1 MSEPIKGS
9 REEME
14 QTATMLEQILEVM
27 PDDLFTLRALY
38 ETSLKLEHP
47 EKAFETLARLDE
59 QARAAQN
66 LDMIDFLLSQYEMIS
81 HDSPEM
87 QGRISSLQE
96 IRTVA
101 GLMTDAAAAAVAAEP
116 ALPDKPSDGGRLD
129 AEMALAWDLFQDEQL
144 TQEEYSN
151 VLHDLTDMSSNQ
163 MGVPVSVLH
172 ILNDRQFSRMERLV
186 THLCQKNEMP
196 IMVLSQFEGNEEIGR
211 QLPLDFTSSKGA
223 LPFAQVGDELLL
235 AILNPLDKELLEEAQ
250 TLSGKRCHPYLVTP
264 DEYDLQ
270 LGKLKLLID

>member
-1 MSEPIKGS
+1 MSEPKKGS
-9 REEME
+9 REELE

-47 EKAFETLARLDE
+47 EKAFAALAQLDE

-66 LDMIDFLLSQYEMIS
+66 IDMIDFLLSQYEMIA
-81 HDSPEM
+81 HDSTEM
-87 QGRISSLQE
+87 QGRIARLKE

-101 GLMTDAAAAAVAAEP
+101 GMMTDAAVAAAEP
-116 ALPDKPSDGGRLD
+116 VLPNKSAEGGGRLD

-144 TQEEYSN
+144 TQDEYSN

-163 MGVPVSVLH
+163 MGVPVTVLH

-186 THLCQKNEMP
+186 THLCQKNDMP

-270 LGKLKLLID
+270 LGKIKLLID